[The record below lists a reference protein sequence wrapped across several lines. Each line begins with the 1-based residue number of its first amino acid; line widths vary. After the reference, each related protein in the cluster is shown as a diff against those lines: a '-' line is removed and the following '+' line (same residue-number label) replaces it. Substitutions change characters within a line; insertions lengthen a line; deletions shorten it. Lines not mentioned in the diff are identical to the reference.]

1 MSEIPAVATRKQ
13 TILVT
18 GATGFTGGALAQAL
32 LARGH
37 AVRALVRPTHPLN
50 GLGKAGVL
58 SFTGDLTD
66 AASVDRAVEGTDVV
80 YHIAAAYRESLP
92 YAALEAANVQ
102 GTRNVL
108 EAARRYGVK
117 RVVHCS
123 TVGVHGHIDNPPAD
137 ENEPFRPGD
146 AYQQTKLDGELL
158 AKKYFDAGLPGV
170 IFRPV
175 GLYGPGDRRFLK
187 LFRSVKN
194 GTFIMFGDGKP
205 LYQLTYIDD
214 VVRMVLACGEHDKS
228 VGQTYIV
235 CGTPAVTLNELVA
248 RIAKAVGKPA
258 PRLRLPFGLLY
269 AASVA
274 CEKVCAPLGIKPP
287 LYPRRA
293 DWFRKHRSFS
303 NAKIQRELGV
313 APQVDLDEGLGK
325 TAAWYAANHLL

>member
-1 MSEIPAVATRKQ
+1 VTELATRKK

-18 GATGFTGGALAQAL
+18 GATGFTGGAIARTL
-32 LARGH
+32 LDQGH
-37 AVRALVRPTHPLN
+37 TVRALVRATNPLN
-50 GLGKAGVL
+50 GLGMAGVQ
-58 SFTGDLTD
+58 SFVGVLTD
-66 AASVDRAVEGTDVV
+66 AKSVDRAVEGVDLI

-92 YAALEAANVQ
+92 FAELEAANVA
-102 GTRNVL
+102 GTRHVL
-108 EAARRYGVK
+108 DAARRYGVK
-117 RVVHCS
+117 RTVHCS
-123 TVGVHGHIDNPPAD
+123 TVGVHGQIDNPPAD

-158 AKKYFDAGLPGV
+158 AKKYFDEGLPGV

-194 GTFIMFGDGKP
+194 RTFIMFGDGTP

-214 VVRMVLACGEHDKS
+214 VVKMVLACGEHDKS

-248 RIAKAVGKPA
+248 KIAKAVGKPP

-269 AASVA
+269 AASVV
-274 CEKVCAPLGIKPP
+274 CEKVCEPLGIKPP

-313 APQVDLDEGLGK
+313 TPQVDLDEGLGK
-325 TAAWYAANHLL
+325 TAAWYVANRLL